1 MVSSVT
7 KLLKEEFQTDTR
19 FHVVLSV
26 AVGIKLIFLICAVIS
41 FYETRNGN
49 ETSQF
54 TKKILK
60 LKDISNELVKIIVCL
75 LMVFLFYPRSNTYCI
90 DKPMKMLLFS
100 YAIISLFEV
109 NWAALMKTHPAFR
122 MIQYF
127 TGRVG
132 TFQEQNMRD
141 ELLSAK

>member
-7 KLLKEEFQTDTR
+7 KILKEEFQTDTLI
-19 FHVVLSV
+19 HIVLSV
-26 AVGIKLIFLICAVIS
+26 AVAIKVVFLICAVIS

-60 LKDISNELVKIIVCL
+60 LKDISNELVKIIVCI
-75 LMVFLFYPRSNTYCI
+75 LMVFLFYPHNNTYCI

-109 NWAALMKTHPAFR
+109 NWAALMKTHPVFR
-122 MIQYF
+122 TIQYF

-132 TFQEQNMRD
+132 TLREQNMRD

>member
-7 KLLKEEFQTDTR
+7 KILKEEFQTDTLI
-19 FHVVLSV
+19 HIVLSV
-26 AVGIKLIFLICAVIS
+26 AVAIKVVFLICAVIS
-41 FYETRNGN
+41 FYEMRNSN

-60 LKDISNELVKIIVCL
+60 LKDISNELVKIIVCI
-75 LMVFLFYPRSNTYCI
+75 LMVFLFYPHNNTYCI
-90 DKPMKMLLFS
+90 DKPMKMLMFS

-109 NWAALMKTHPAFR
+109 NWAALMNTHPVFR
-122 MIQYF
+122 TLQYF

-132 TFQEQNMRD
+132 TLREQNMRD